1 MNGFSREIEDWFA
14 DYIGKCFEMSTKDNY
29 DSVGFA
35 REFLN
40 STWGTELLLEDRI
53 KEYES
58 LPYMYAK
65 AKKNLN
71 LETGKTYDPY
81 VMWMYGYLVKY
92 WVYKNKTQPDIIWDI
107 LPINRFENMFEFYHT
122 QGWNYIINDAEK
134 RYARLK

>member
-1 MNGFSREIEDWFA
+1 MYGFSREIEDWFA
-14 DYIGKCFEMSTKDNY
+14 DYIGKCFEMSTKDHY

-40 STWGTELLLEDRI
+40 STWGSELLLEDRI

-71 LETGKTYDPY
+71 LKKGETYDPY

-92 WVYKNKTQPDIIWDI
+92 WIYKNKTQPDIVWNT
-107 LPINRFENMFEFYHT
+107 LPIDRFENMFGFYHT
-122 QGWNYIINDAEK
+122 QGWNYIICDAEK
-134 RYARLK
+134 RYAGIK